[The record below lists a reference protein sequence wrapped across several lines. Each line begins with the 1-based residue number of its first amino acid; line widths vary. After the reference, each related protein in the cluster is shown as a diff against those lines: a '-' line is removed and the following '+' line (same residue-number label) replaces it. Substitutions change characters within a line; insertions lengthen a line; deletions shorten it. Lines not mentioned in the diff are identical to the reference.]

1 VAWVD
6 SAALHSDLA
15 RLSGPQAGAIVFS
28 VRYSSA
34 GEVERVG
41 PIFQGYPD
49 GYVRPLES
57 ALRAHLRRRSD
68 REEPSVALL
77 VQGGASPLI
86 RFVRLGRA
94 QAVPALGNGREVN
107 AAIARATQ
115 TNGSTRGQT
124 VVIGGVVAVDG
135 ALASPTV
142 ARSSGS
148 TEVDREALRIAR
160 LMRFSPARIDGV
172 AIQAPTSIPVTF
184 Q

>member
-1 VAWVD
+1 
-6 SAALHSDLA
+6 
-15 RLSGPQAGAIVFS
+15 
-28 VRYSSA
+28 
-34 GEVERVG
+34 
-41 PIFQGYPD
+41 
-49 GYVRPLES
+49 
-57 ALRAHLRRRSD
+57 
-68 REEPSVALL
+68 
-77 VQGGASPLI
+77 
-86 RFVRLGRA
+86 
-94 QAVPALGNGREVN
+94 VPALGNGHEVN

>member
-1 VAWVD
+1 
-6 SAALHSDLA
+6 
-15 RLSGPQAGAIVFS
+15 VFS

-68 REEPSVALL
+68 LEEPNAALL

-94 QAVPALGNGREVN
+94 QAVPALGNGREVD